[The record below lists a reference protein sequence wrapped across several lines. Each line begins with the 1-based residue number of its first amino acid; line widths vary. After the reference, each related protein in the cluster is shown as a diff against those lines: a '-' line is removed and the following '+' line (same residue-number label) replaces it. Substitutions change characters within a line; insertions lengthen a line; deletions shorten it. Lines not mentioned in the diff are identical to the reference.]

1 MLSLTLSVVL
11 FVAASSFG
19 MYLKNAAE
27 STVVGTDYDLCFYS
41 QDIDEEEMFRLYDEF
56 KVVPEFTTAHIRQFH
71 HIHAQ

>member
-1 MLSLTLSVVL
+1 
-11 FVAASSFG
+11 

-56 KVVPEFTTAHIRQFH
+56 KAVPGVYDSSYQAISH